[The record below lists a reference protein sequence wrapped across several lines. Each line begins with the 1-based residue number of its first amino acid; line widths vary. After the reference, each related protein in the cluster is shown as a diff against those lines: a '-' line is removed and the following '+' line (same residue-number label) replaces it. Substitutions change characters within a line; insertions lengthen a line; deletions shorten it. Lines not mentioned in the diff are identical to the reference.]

1 MLLLSHRGQQVQQDR
16 PVLPDLQDLRALT
29 QLLLDQPVQRA
40 LQGQQVLQALLDQQ
54 DPQVPLALLVQP
66 DQFHLL
72 LWETHLQELALL
84 QIFQS
89 LVYMILLILV
99 LLD

>member
-40 LQGQQVLQALLDQQ
+40 LQALLDQQ
-54 DPQVPLALLVQP
+54 DPQVLMVAMVQMGLPALQDRREQP
-66 DQFHLL
+66 
-72 LWETHLQELALL
+72 
-84 QIFQS
+84 
-89 LVYMILLILV
+89 LV
-99 LLD
+99 LERQRLRPDL